1 MKRILVGVVGV
12 MLLAGLF
19 SFTWMGGDNSFEI
32 SRNLNIFTTLYRELN
47 THYVDELSSQKLV
60 GDGIDAMLKSL
71 DPYAAYISENDIED
85 YRTATTGEYGGI
97 GAIVGK
103 RNNVNTVIMPYV
115 GFPAHQAGL
124 QIGDQI
130 IQIDYQDLEGKSSN
144 EISEMLKGQPG
155 SDIVLTVKRYGK
167 EKPFEIKLIRSKIT
181 INNVMYYG
189 MYDEST
195 GFIKLSDFTTD
206 AGSEVKNA
214 LDSLKILG
222 ATRIILDLR
231 DNPGGLLDEAVK
243 VANVFIEQG
252 KEVVSTKGKMASWNK
267 TYTTSYGTA
276 DKEIRLAVLTSRATA
291 SAAEIVSG
299 VIQDYD
305 RGVLVGTR
313 TFGKGL
319 VQATRP
325 LPYNAQLKIT
335 TAKYYIP
342 SGRCIQAIDYS
353 HRNKDGSVGK
363 IPDSLKVSFK
373 TSKGRIVYDGGGI
386 EPDISVKP
394 RKFSNLLYNMVSQN
408 LIFDYATEYAFKHK
422 QIASPRQYEMS
433 DQEYADFVAWVKDKD
448 FNLSSQMDE
457 AITALE
463 EMAKK
468 EKYYDGMEATIDK
481 LKAKVAT
488 LKKDYLN
495 AFKTD
500 IKFMLEEEI
509 VSRYYFHS
517 GMMEAR
523 LDQDETVVEAAK
535 ILADSKAYA
544 KILNK

>member
-1 MKRILVGVVGV
+1 MKRVLVGIVGV
-12 MLLAGLF
+12 ALLAGLF
-19 SFTWMGGDNSFEI
+19 SFTWLGGDNSFEI
-32 SRNLNIFTTLYRELN
+32 SRNLNIFATLYRELN
-47 THYVDELSSQKLV
+47 THYVDELSSQKLI

-71 DPYAAYISENDIED
+71 DPYAAYISEDDIED

-103 RNNVNTVIMPYV
+103 RKDINTVIMPYA

-124 QIGDQI
+124 LIGDKI
-130 IQIDYQDLEGKSSN
+130 LRIDHQNLDGKSSN

-155 SDIVLTVKRYGK
+155 SKIVLTIERFGR
-167 EKPFEIKLIRSKIT
+167 EKSFEVALTRSKIT

-189 MYDEST
+189 MYDGST
-195 GFIKLSDFTTD
+195 GFIKLSDFTTN

-214 LDSLKILG
+214 LDSLKSAG
-222 ATRIILDLR
+222 ATKIILDLR

-267 TYTTSYGTA
+267 TYATSFATA
-276 DKEIRLAVLTSRATA
+276 DNKIPLAVLTNRATA

-299 VIQDYD
+299 VVQDYD

-353 HRNKDGSVGK
+353 HRNEDGSVGK
-363 IPDSLKVSFK
+363 IPDSLKVAFK
-373 TSKGRIVYDGGGI
+373 TSNGRTVYDGGGI

-394 RKFSNLLYNMVSQN
+394 KKFSNLLYNMVSQS
-408 LIFDYATEYAFKHK
+408 LIFDYATEYAFNHKH
-422 QIASPRQYEMS
+422 IASPRQFALS
-433 DQEYADFVAWVKDKD
+433 DEEYGDFVTWVNGRE

-457 AITALE
+457 AIKALE

-468 EKYYDGMEATIDK
+468 EKYYEGMEATIEK
-481 LKAKVAT
+481 LKTKVT
-488 LKKDYLN
+488 SLKKDYLN
-495 AFKTD
+495 TFKDD

-517 GMMEAR
+517 GMMEAS
-523 LDQDETVVEAAK
+523 LDHDRTVTEAAE
-535 ILADSKAYA
+535 ILSDSNTFT
-544 KILNK
+544 KILNR

>member
-167 EKPFEIKLIRSKIT
+167 EKPFEVKLIRSKIT

-214 LDSLKILG
+214 LDSLKSLG

-299 VIQDYD
+299 VVQDYD

-433 DQEYADFVAWVKDKD
+433 DEEYADFVAWVKGKD